1 MRYALTTVAT
11 VLCVLLMCACSAQE
25 LYGKLTQQQANEMVA
40 VLRNAGIEADKEAR
54 EGGTFAIT
62 APHDSFSRAIEV
74 LRAHGY
80 PRDGHDSLGQVFK
93 KEGFVS
99 SPLEEQARLNHA
111 LSQEISNTLSS
122 IDGVVMARV
131 HLSMPEKDPL
141 ADKAPPASASV
152 FIKYRAGVD
161 LSGQVGNIK
170 ALVVN
175 SIQSLSYDNVTVAL
189 FPAEPW
195 SGRDAATTAGLGRLG
210 MALWWS
216 LGLGGVVLAA
226 GVGLWASQRRRS
238 APSLPAKVELIG
250 MPAAPTRTRG
260 RGDSH
265 EHFVA

>member
-1 MRYALTTVAT
+1 MSRAT
-11 VLCVLLMCACSAQE
+11 AAAVLCGLLMCACSDQE

-40 VLRNAGIEADKEAR
+40 VLRNAGIDADKQTQ

-62 APHDSFSRAIEV
+62 APHDSFSRAVEV
-74 LRAHGY
+74 LRAQGY
-80 PRDGHDSLGQVFK
+80 PRDEHDSLGQVFK

-111 LSQEISNTLSS
+111 LSQEISTTLSS

-131 HLSMPEKDPL
+131 HLSLPEKDPL
-141 ADKAPPASASV
+141 AEKAPPASASV

-195 SGRDAATTAGLGRLG
+195 SAPEATSKAGFGRLST
-210 MALWWS
+210 ALWWC
-216 LGLGGVVLAA
+216 LGLGGAVLMA
-226 GVGLWASQRRRS
+226 GSGLWALQRRRHT
-238 APSLPAKVELIG
+238 PPRPAKPRLITLS
-250 MPAAPTRTRG
+250 AAPAHIQRKD
-260 RGDSH
+260 DSH
-265 EHFVA
+265 EQHYVP